1 MVGGTVG
8 CSAVRG
14 IKNCEMLYYTVGLYM
29 NNMCVGRT
37 IISKK
42 KATRKY
48 IKYQNIKRFVLLEK

>member
-37 IISKK
+37 KRK
-42 KATRKY
+42 TRKY
-48 IKYQNIKRFVLLEK
+48 IKYQNIKRCVFY